1 MSIYP
6 KESDEPNRNGDEASE
21 MEIHKSRLNLPPPWK
36 EDSETK
42 GDSSRNI
49 GYRYTEG
56 QRFSV
61 SIWFFCNISIHCR
74 NIFFWNC
81 QDVRTDRTFPFML

>member
-1 MSIYP
+1 MSICP
-6 KESDEPNRNGDEASE
+6 KESDEPNRNGGEASE

-61 SIWFFCNISIHCR
+61 SIWFFCNIPIHCR
-74 NIFFWNC
+74 NIFF
-81 QDVRTDRTFPFML
+81 